1 MNKIEQMLTMM
12 ERARALGLAPEMQA
26 TVDAAILAE
35 VGIAKQPQETVEQDA
50 VEQSGELRH
59 QLLEHKRLEAQR
71 RREIYRNWVSQHREL
86 RVVADLVAQ
95 AIKVAGSHQAFGDA
109 IGAPASICRTFL
121 DGFTAPQE
129 REARI
134 IADLIGYSQDDVV
147 DACRKSTERINTLRA
162 SSGMQRSIRRMG
174 HN

>member
-35 VGIAKQPQETVEQDA
+35 VGIAKQPQETVEQ
-50 VEQSGELRH
+50 SGELRH
-59 QLLEHKRLEAQR
+59 HLLEHKRLEAQR

>member
-1 MNKIEQMLTMM
+1 M
-12 ERARALGLAPEMQA
+12 
-26 TVDAAILAE
+26 
-35 VGIAKQPQETVEQDA
+35 
-50 VEQSGELRH
+50 
-59 QLLEHKRLEAQR
+59 
-71 RREIYRNWVSQHREL
+71 
-86 RVVADLVAQ
+86 ADLVAQ

-162 SSGMQRSIRRMG
+162 SAGMQRSIRRMG

>member
-35 VGIAKQPQETVEQDA
+35 AGIAKQPQETVEQP
-50 VEQSGELRH
+50 GELRH

>member
-35 VGIAKQPQETVEQDA
+35 VGIAKQPQETVEQ
-50 VEQSGELRH
+50 SGELRH

-71 RREIYRNWVSQHREL
+71 RREIYRNWVSQYREL

>member
-1 MNKIEQMLTMM
+1 
-12 ERARALGLAPEMQA
+12 
-26 TVDAAILAE
+26 
-35 VGIAKQPQETVEQDA
+35 
-50 VEQSGELRH
+50 
-59 QLLEHKRLEAQR
+59 
-71 RREIYRNWVSQHREL
+71 VSQHREL